1 MFGSCSAYARR
12 IIKTI
17 NIVTDVLK
25 RESKMKTIYGLL
37 RSLSAVALLVIFSTS
52 LSAAPLPWSNKVYSH
67 FSDQEPLSSLL
78 ETLAASQNTQITVS
92 KRIED
97 VVSVHFKKK
106 TSKAIFDELV
116 KAHGLIWYYDG
127 GVLYISKKEE
137 IQTGSINLK
146 FQTTKEF
153 AQSLRQLGVLDDHF
167 YWVESERDN
176 TVYFKGPERF
186 VSSVLKMS
194 KVLDKKPAKARI
206 YKWVDKNG
214 VPSFSSKMPSHFN
227 KSRQLGIVDV
237 DRGVSIVGDSPIE
250 SRWSGN
256 FSE

>member
-1 MFGSCSAYARR
+1 MDAS
-12 IIKTI
+12 
-17 NIVTDVLK
+17 K
-25 RESKMKTIYGLL
+25 REGKMKTLSKLL
-37 RSLSAVALLVIFSTS
+37 RSLSVVALFVACSAS
-52 LSAAPLPWSNKVYSH
+52 LSAAQLPWSDKSYSH

-78 ETLAASQNTQITVS
+78 ETLAASQNTQIS
-92 KRIED
+92 ISNRIKD

-106 TSKAIFDELV
+106 TAKIIFDVLV

-137 IQTGSINLK
+137 IQTGSIHLNYH
-146 FQTTKEF
+146 TTKEF

-186 VSSVLKMS
+186 VSTVLKMS
-194 KVLDKKPAKARI
+194 KVLDKKPAKAKI
-206 YKWVDKNG
+206 YKWVDKSG
-214 VPSFSSKMPSHFN
+214 VPNFSSKMPGRFN
-227 KSRQLGIVDV
+227 KSRQLGVVDV

-256 FSE
+256 FLE